1 MPFAA
6 GIHYSFHEGVD
17 VRKPPVI
24 LIHGAGGNHLYWPPE
39 VRRLATLV
47 ANCATTYRVFALDL
61 PGHGKSSGVGLQS
74 INDYVRSVVNF
85 MDAVGLWRAV
95 IVGHSMGGAI
105 AQTLAL
111 DHAERVA
118 GLGLIG
124 TGARLRVV
132 PAMLSN
138 TANPAT
144 FSLAVQTINEWAFG
158 PQADPHLKAL
168 AAKRMA
174 ETRPAVLHGDLLAC
188 DAFDVM
194 DRLSEIRVPTL
205 IICGTEDK
213 LTPLTYSKNL
223 ATQIPEAALQTV
235 EAAGHMVMLE
245 EPRRVAGALTVFL
258 KTVPY
263 QPGT

>member
-6 GIHYSFHEGVD
+6 GIHYFFHEGDD
-17 VRKPPVI
+17 VLRPPVI
-24 LIHGAGGNHLYWPPE
+24 LIHGAGGNQLYWPPE
-39 VRRLATLV
+39 VRRLTGLV
-47 ANCATTYRVFALDL
+47 ANCATTYRIYALDL

-124 TGARLRVV
+124 TGARLRV
-132 PAMLSN
+132 AQILLDN
-138 TANPAT
+138 TANAAT
-144 FSLAVQTINEWAFG
+144 FSLAVQMINEWAFG
-158 PQADPHLKAL
+158 PQADPHLKAV
-168 AAKRMA
+168 AARRMA

-188 DAFDVM
+188 DAFDIM

-205 IICGTEDK
+205 VLCGTEDK
-213 LTPLTYSKNL
+213 LTPLTYSKTL
-223 ATQIPEAALQTV
+223 ASQIPGAALQTV
-235 EAAGHMVMLE
+235 DGAGHMVMLE
-245 EPRRVAGALTVFL
+245 EPRRVAGALNIFL
-258 KTVPY
+258 MTVPY
-263 QPGT
+263 APGM

>member
-6 GIHYSFHEGVD
+6 GIHYFIHEGGD
-17 VRKPPVI
+17 VFRPPVI

-39 VRRLATLV
+39 LRRLT
-47 ANCATTYRVFALDL
+47 NHRIYALDL
-61 PGHGKSSGVGLQS
+61 PGHGKSSSVGLQS
-74 INDYVRSVVNF
+74 IQDYTRSVIEF
-85 MDAVGLWRAV
+85 MDSVSLSRAV
-95 IVGHSMGGAI
+95 IVGHSLGGAI
-105 AQTLAL
+105 ALTLGL

-118 GLGLIG
+118 ALGLIA
-124 TGARLRVV
+124 TGARLRVAPPV
-132 PAMLSN
+132 LSN

-144 FSLAVQTINEWAFG
+144 FSLAVQIINEWAFG

-188 DAFDVM
+188 DVFDIM

-205 IICGTEDK
+205 VLCGTEDK
-213 LTPLTYSKNL
+213 LTPLTYSKTL
-223 ATQIPEAALQTV
+223 ASKIPGAALQTV
-235 EAAGHMVMLE
+235 DGAGHMVMLE

-263 QPGT
+263 TPGV

>member
-6 GIHYSFHEGVD
+6 GIHYFFQEGGD
-17 VRKPPVI
+17 VFRPPVI

-39 VRRLATLV
+39 LRRLAGF
-47 ANCATTYRVFALDL
+47 RVLALDL

-74 INDYVRSVVNF
+74 IRDYASSLVTY
-85 MDAVGLWRAV
+85 MDNVGLSRAV

-105 AQTLAL
+105 ALTLGL

-118 GLGLIG
+118 GLGLIA
-124 TGARLRVV
+124 TGARLRVNPLV
-132 PAMLSN
+132 LNN

-144 FSLAVQTINEWAFG
+144 FSLAVQIINEWAFG
-158 PQADPHLKAL
+158 PQAEPRLKAV
-168 AAKRMA
+168 AARRMA

-205 IICGTEDK
+205 VLCGTEDK
-213 LTPLTYSKNL
+213 LTPLLYSKTL
-223 ATQIPEAALQTV
+223 AAQIPGAALQTV
-235 EAAGHMVMLE
+235 DGAGHMVMLE
-245 EPRRVAGALTVFL
+245 EPRRVAGALNVFL

-263 QPGT
+263 TPGM

>member
-6 GIHYSFHEGVD
+6 GIHYFFHEGED
-17 VRKPPVI
+17 VRRPPVI

-39 VRRLATLV
+39 VRRLAP
-47 ANCATTYRVFALDL
+47 YRIFALDL

-105 AQTLAL
+105 ALTLAL
-111 DHAERVA
+111 DHADQVGAAQRVA

-124 TGARLRVV
+124 TGARLRVF

-213 LTPLTYSKNL
+213 LTPLTYSKTL
-223 ATQIPEAALQTV
+223 ASQIPGAALQTV
-235 EAAGHMVMLE
+235 DSAGHMVMLE

-263 QPGT
+263 QPGK

>member
-6 GIHYSFHEGVD
+6 GIHYFIHEGGD
-17 VRKPPVI
+17 VFRPPVI

-39 VRRLATLV
+39 LRRLTG
-47 ANCATTYRVFALDL
+47 YRIYALDL
-61 PGHGKSSGVGLQS
+61 PGHGKSSSVGLQS
-74 INDYVRSVVNF
+74 IHDYASSVVNF
-85 MDAVGLWRAV
+85 IDSVGLTRVV

-105 AQTLAL
+105 ALTLGL

-124 TGARLRVV
+124 TGARLRVAPPV
-132 PAMLSN
+132 LSN

-144 FSLAVQTINEWAFG
+144 FSLAVEIINEWAFG
-158 PQADPHLKAL
+158 PQADPHLKAV
-168 AAKRMA
+168 ATRRMA

-188 DAFDVM
+188 DAFDIM
-194 DRLSEIRVPTL
+194 DRLSEIHFPTL
-205 IICGTEDK
+205 VLCGTEDK
-213 LTPLTYSKNL
+213 LTPLTYSKTL
-223 ATQIPEAALQTV
+223 ASKIPGAALQTV
-235 EAAGHMVMLE
+235 DGAGHMVMLE

-263 QPGT
+263 TPGM